1 MTEPARTHTPPAD
14 PGRAF
19 DLVMFDLD
27 GTLIETA
34 PEIADATNDTLAQ
47 FGLPLV
53 TQQQVNDWI
62 GHGTQTLLVQA
73 LAASRQTTEPAVRAA
88 ADFADI
94 SAAFVRHYGQRCG
107 TRSHLYP
114 HVREVLAVLKG
125 QGVKLAVV
133 TNKEARY
140 TQVVLDAHALGPVFD
155 RVISGDTLATKK
167 PTPVGIEAC
176 LAQFGVARERALF
189 VGDSSID
196 AATARNAGVAVW
208 LLPYGYNMGQPI
220 AACAPDRVVTDFLAL
235 LAPPPAPVAANSGM

>member
-1 MTEPARTHTPPAD
+1 MNQSTT
-14 PGRAF
+14 AF

-27 GTLIETA
+27 GTLIETS

-73 LAASRQTTEPAVRAA
+73 LATVQGISKEAVRGADNFAA
-88 ADFADI
+88 I
-94 SAAFVRHYGQRCG
+94 SAAFVQHYEQRCG

-114 HVREVLAVLKG
+114 HVREVLQTLKG

-133 TNKEARY
+133 TNKEGRY
-140 TQVVLDAHALGPVFD
+140 TQVVLDAHQLAPAFD
-155 RVISGDTLATKK
+155 RVISGDTFVTNK

-176 LAQFGVARERALF
+176 LAQFGVSKDRALF

-196 AATARNAGVAVW
+196 AATARNAGVPVW
-208 LLPYGYNMGQPI
+208 LLPYGYNMGEPI
-220 AACAPDRVVTDFLAL
+220 ASCQPDRVIADFAALVTADVGAQFA
-235 LAPPPAPVAANSGM
+235 ASVARQAAVA